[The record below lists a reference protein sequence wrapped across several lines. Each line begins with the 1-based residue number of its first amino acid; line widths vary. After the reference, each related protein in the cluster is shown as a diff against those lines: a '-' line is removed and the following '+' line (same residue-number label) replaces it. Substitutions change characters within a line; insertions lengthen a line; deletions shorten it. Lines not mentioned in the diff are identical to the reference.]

1 MGGHQGTVTPVGHTL
16 GTDAVCCGTQP
27 HTTFC
32 LEGIRQEGR
41 GPGKARSRMAIPVLR
56 GQVLV
61 GWGRGLSSA
70 QKLSRA
76 LLRLSC
82 SCHLKSVPGLGT
94 PSLSLTCMLTPKSLS
109 PSLILGLSKAR
120 GLPGGGRDLTWSCPL
135 FSLSCHE
142 PRCGR
147 FAQACTE
154 TSFQKISGKERG
166 E

>member
-56 GQVLV
+56 CQVLV
-61 GWGRGLSSA
+61 RWGRGLSSA

-76 LLRLSC
+76 LLQAFLLLPSEVC
-82 SCHLKSVPGLGT
+82 AWPGYPLPVPYLHAN
-94 PSLSLTCMLTPKSLS
+94 P
-109 PSLILGLSKAR
+109 
-120 GLPGGGRDLTWSCPL
+120 
-135 FSLSCHE
+135 
-142 PRCGR
+142 
-147 FAQACTE
+147 
-154 TSFQKISGKERG
+154 
-166 E
+166 